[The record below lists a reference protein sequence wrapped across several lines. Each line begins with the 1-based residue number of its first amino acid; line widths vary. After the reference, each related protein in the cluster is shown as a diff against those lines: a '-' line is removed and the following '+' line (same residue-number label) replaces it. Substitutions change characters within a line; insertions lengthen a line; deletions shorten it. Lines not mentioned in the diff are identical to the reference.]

1 MNKTKII
8 ALLLAIVVFSAV
20 AVAQNEDSENES
32 IEKDMREAGIMHFSL
47 GSQVRLMQL
56 QERVDYSILVG
67 QHVLDVID
75 NKSFNVSQETLDRME
90 EIISELED
98 IKDTITNEI
107 SKNETD
113 KSVGFFVETKENVI
127 NLTQEFKKLA
137 WDSLTS
143 EQRKEVRSS
152 FDEDREEFRDYKE
165 KIKEKVLEFNKEK
178 AREMLVKLNVK
189 IEDMIDRIDNGNF
202 TAGELRQFFRNKFQ
216 EKNEE
221 GKKLFLSRI
230 KEERKEVE
238 LTKHMAFAKKLR
250 LGENE
255 TERMKNIINNSE
267 FNYGEVKAKLGVFV
281 KERMLERNQRR
292 QELRQ
297 DMKDKLQE
305 MQQDRQQ
312 DRLQKKK
319 GEQE

>member
-8 ALLLAIVVFSAV
+8 VLLLAIVIFSAV
-20 AVAQNEDSENES
+20 AVAQNEDNENES
-32 IEKDMREAGIMHFSL
+32 VEKDMREAGIMHFSL

-67 QHVLDVID
+67 QHVLDVVD

-90 EIISELED
+90 EIISELKD
-98 IKDTITNEI
+98 IKNLIAEEIEKNDTN
-107 SKNETD
+107 
-113 KSVGFFVETKENVI
+113 KSVEFFVETKENVI

-137 WDSLTS
+137 WEVLTPEERRVIRDSF
-143 EQRKEVRSS
+143 KE
-152 FDEDREEFRDYKE
+152 DKKDYKE
-165 KIKEKVLEFNKEK
+165 QKEKLNEKVKEFNKEK
-178 AREMLVKLNVK
+178 AREMLVKLNLK
-189 IEDMIDRIDNGNF
+189 IEDMINRIDNGNF
-202 TAGELRQFFRNKFQ
+202 TPGELRQFFKTKFQ

-221 GKKLFLSRI
+221 GKKEFLSKI
-230 KEERKEVE
+230 KEERKGVE
-238 LTKHMAFAKKLR
+238 LTKHMAFAKKLG
-250 LGENE
+250 LGKNE

-281 KERMLERNQRR
+281 KERMQERNQMK

-297 DMKDKLQE
+297 NMKDKLQE
-305 MQQDRQQ
+305 RLQDRQQ
-312 DRLQKKK
+312 GKK